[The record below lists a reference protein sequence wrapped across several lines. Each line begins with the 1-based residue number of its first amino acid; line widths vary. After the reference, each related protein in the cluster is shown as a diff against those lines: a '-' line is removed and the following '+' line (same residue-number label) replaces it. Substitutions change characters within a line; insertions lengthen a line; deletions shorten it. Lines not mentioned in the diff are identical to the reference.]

1 MPTAARL
8 AAAVCF
14 ALLGWGASDLIV
26 DALPFERNLGWFYE
40 INTLIAALCGWFIAG
55 SRAPA
60 GYGGAISYG
69 LTATAGFIFWG
80 LLFHSSHE
88 MIQLSLRRQYDNA
101 MEAVVAVFDIG
112 LEFGQIMLTQDIILT
127 FLIGGIVAGMVTEW
141 FGQRFE

>member
-40 INTLIAALCGWFIAG
+40 INTLIAVLCGWFIAG

-112 LEFGQIMLTQDIILT
+112 LGIRADHADPGYHPDLPDRWDR
-127 FLIGGIVAGMVTEW
+127 GGYGNGMVRPTV
-141 FGQRFE
+141 